1 MKWVWTHIPSSGNR
15 LGLDLQSL
23 KSKAGSR
30 LDGARS
36 PREEPAGRAA
46 LLGARRKFIFAP
58 SMLCASL
65 CPHSMVRSLG
75 EASSRKAL
83 QASADLAAFLKPR

>member
-1 MKWVWTHIPSSGNR
+1 MKWVWTHILSSGNR

-46 LLGARRKFIFAP
+46 LLRARRKFIFAP
-58 SMLCASL
+58 SMLCA
-65 CPHSMVRSLG
+65 HSMVRSLG